1 MTNFK
6 FIILIIIIGLMSG
19 FAGLYFSKNISLSL
33 SDSQTE
39 IFFNATSKDI
49 NNKNVSLSQYKNK
62 WLLVNFWATW
72 CAPCREEIPELNEL
86 FKNNKD
92 IHLIAI
98 AIDEIEAV
106 NKFLIKT
113 PIDYESLISNDMQ
126 GLKISKSLGNDKGVL
141 PFTVLIKPNGKIQEV
156 FFGKLNMESLNT
168 YLKDVI
174 KQKMH

>member
-1 MTNFK
+1 MTNSK
-6 FIILIIIIGLMSG
+6 FIILIIVIGLMSG

-92 IHLIAI
+92 IHIIAI
-98 AIDEIEAV
+98 AIDEIKAV

-156 FFGKLNMESLNT
+156 FFGKLNMKSLNT
-168 YLKDVI
+168 YLKDVV
-174 KQKMH
+174 K

>member
-6 FIILIIIIGLMSG
+6 FIVLIIIIGLMSS

-33 SDSQTE
+33 NDPQTE
-39 IFFNATSKDI
+39 IFFNSISKDK
-49 NNKNVSLSQYKNK
+49 NNKSVSLSQFKNR

-92 IHLIAI
+92 VHLIAI
-98 AIDEIEAV
+98 AIDEIGAV
-106 NKFLIKT
+106 NKFLTKT
-113 PIDYESLISNDMQ
+113 PINYESLISNDIK
-126 GLKISKSLGNDKGVL
+126 GVEISKSLGNDRGVL

-156 FFGKLNMESLNT
+156 FFGKLDMESLNKH
-168 YLKDVI
+168 LKDTI
-174 KQKMH
+174 K

>member
-1 MTNFK
+1 MTNSK
-6 FIILIIIIGLMSG
+6 FIFLIIIIGLMSG

-33 SDSQTE
+33 NDPQTE

-86 FKNNKD
+86 FKNNKG

-141 PFTVLIKPNGKIQEV
+141 PFTVLIKPNGNIQEV
-156 FFGKLNMESLNT
+156 FFGKLNMKSLNT
-168 YLKDVI
+168 YLKDVV
-174 KQKMH
+174 K

>member
-6 FIILIIIIGLMSG
+6 FIVLIIIIGLMSS

-33 SDSQTE
+33 NDPQTE
-39 IFFNATSKDI
+39 IFFNSISKDK
-49 NNKNVSLSQYKNK
+49 NNKSVSLSQFKNR

-92 IHLIAI
+92 VHLIAI
-98 AIDEIEAV
+98 AIDEIGAV
-106 NKFLIKT
+106 NKFLTKT
-113 PIDYESLISNDMQ
+113 PINYESLISNDIK
-126 GLKISKSLGNDKGVL
+126 GVEISKSLGNDRGVL

>member
-6 FIILIIIIGLMSG
+6 FIVLIIIIGLMSS

-33 SDSQTE
+33 NDPQTE
-39 IFFNATSKDI
+39 IFFNSISKDK
-49 NNKNVSLSQYKNK
+49 NNKSVSLSQFKNR

-92 IHLIAI
+92 VHLIAI
-98 AIDEIEAV
+98 AIDEIGAV
-106 NKFLIKT
+106 NKFLTKT
-113 PIDYESLISNDMQ
+113 PINYESLISNDIK
-126 GLKISKSLGNDKGVL
+126 GVEISKSLGNDRGVL

-156 FFGKLNMESLNT
+156 FFGKLNMESLNA
-168 YLKDVI
+168 YLKEVI
-174 KQKMH
+174 

>member
-6 FIILIIIIGLMSG
+6 FIVLIIIIGLMSG

-33 SDSQTE
+33 NDPQTE
-39 IFFNATSKDI
+39 IFFNSISKDK
-49 NNKNVSLSQYKNK
+49 NNKSVSLSQFKNR

-92 IHLIAI
+92 VHLIAI
-98 AIDEIEAV
+98 AIDEIGAV
-106 NKFLIKT
+106 NKFLTKT
-113 PIDYESLISNDMQ
+113 PINYESLISNDIK
-126 GLKISKSLGNDKGVL
+126 GVEISKSLGNDRGVL

-156 FFGKLNMESLNT
+156 FFGKLNIESLNK
-168 YLKDVI
+168 YLKDTI
-174 KQKMH
+174 R

>member
-6 FIILIIIIGLMSG
+6 FIVLIIVIGLISG
-19 FAGLYFSKNISLSL
+19 FAGLYFSKNISPSL
-33 SDSQTE
+33 SNPQTE
-39 IFFNATSKDI
+39 IFFNSISKDI
-49 NNKNVSLSQYKNK
+49 NNKSVSLSQYKNK

-86 FKNNKD
+86 FEDNMD

-113 PIDYESLISNDMQ
+113 PIKYESLISNDMQ
-126 GLKISKSLGNDKGVL
+126 GSEISKSLGNDRGVL

-156 FFGKLNMESLNT
+156 FFGKLNMESLNA
-168 YLKDVI
+168 YLKEVI
-174 KQKMH
+174 

>member
-6 FIILIIIIGLMSG
+6 FIVLIIIIGLMSG
-19 FAGLYFSKNISLSL
+19 FAGLYFSKNISPSL

-39 IFFNATSKDI
+39 IFFNSISKDI
-49 NNKNVSLSQYKNK
+49 NNKSVSLSQYKNR

-86 FKNNKD
+86 FEDNMD

-113 PIDYESLISNDMQ
+113 PIKYESLISNDMQ
-126 GLKISKSLGNDKGVL
+126 GLELSKSLGNDKGVL
-141 PFTVLIKPNGKIQEV
+141 PFTALIKPNGKIQEV

>member
-6 FIILIIIIGLMSG
+6 FIVLIIIIGLISS
-19 FAGLYFSKNISLSL
+19 FAGLYFSKNTSPSLSNP
-33 SDSQTE
+33 QTE
-39 IFFNATSKDI
+39 IFFNSISKDT
-49 NNKNVSLSQYKNK
+49 NNKSVSLSKYKNK

-72 CAPCREEIPELNEL
+72 CAPCREEIPELNNL

-106 NKFLIKT
+106 NKFLIKI
-113 PIDYESLISNDMQ
+113 PIKYESLISNDMQ
-126 GLKISKSLGNDKGVL
+126 GLEISRSLGNDRGVL
-141 PFTVLIKPNGKIQEV
+141 PFTVLIRPNGKIQEV

-174 KQKMH
+174 K

>member
-6 FIILIIIIGLMSG
+6 FIVLIIIIGLMSG

-33 SDSQTE
+33 NDPQTE
-39 IFFNATSKDI
+39 IFFNSISKDK
-49 NNKNVSLSQYKNK
+49 NNKSVSLSQFKNR

-92 IHLIAI
+92 VHLIAI
-98 AIDEIEAV
+98 AIDEIGAV
-106 NKFLIKT
+106 NKFLTKT
-113 PIDYESLISNDMQ
+113 PINYESLISNDIK
-126 GLKISKSLGNDKGVL
+126 GVEISKSLGNDRGVL

-156 FFGKLNMESLNT
+156 FFGKLDMESLNKH
-168 YLKDVI
+168 LKDTI
-174 KQKMH
+174 K

>member
-6 FIILIIIIGLMSG
+6 FIVLIIIIGLMSS

-33 SDSQTE
+33 NDPQTE
-39 IFFNATSKDI
+39 IFFNSISKDK
-49 NNKNVSLSQYKNK
+49 NNKSVSLSQFKNR

-92 IHLIAI
+92 VHLIAI
-98 AIDEIEAV
+98 AIDEIGAV
-106 NKFLIKT
+106 NKFLTET
-113 PIDYESLISNDMQ
+113 PINYESLISNDIK
-126 GLKISKSLGNDKGVL
+126 GVEISKSLGNDRGVL

-156 FFGKLNMESLNT
+156 FFGKLNMETLNKH
-168 YLKDVI
+168 LKDTI
-174 KQKMH
+174 K

>member
-6 FIILIIIIGLMSG
+6 FIVLIIIIGLMSS

-33 SDSQTE
+33 NDPQTE
-39 IFFNATSKDI
+39 IFFNSISKDK
-49 NNKNVSLSQYKNK
+49 NNKSVSLSQFKNR

-92 IHLIAI
+92 VHLIAI
-98 AIDEIEAV
+98 AIDEIGAV
-106 NKFLIKT
+106 NKFLTKT
-113 PIDYESLISNDMQ
+113 PINYESLISNDIK
-126 GLKISKSLGNDKGVL
+126 GVEISKSLGNDRGVL

-156 FFGKLNMESLNT
+156 FFGKLNMESLNK
-168 YLKDVI
+168 YLKDTI
-174 KQKMH
+174 K

>member
-6 FIILIIIIGLMSG
+6 FIVLIIIIGLMSG
-19 FAGLYFSKNISLSL
+19 FAGLYFSKNISSSL
-33 SDSQTE
+33 SDPQTK
-39 IFFNATSKDI
+39 IFFNPISKDI
-49 NNKNVSLSQYKNK
+49 NNKSVSLSQYKNK

-86 FKNNKD
+86 FEDNMD

-113 PIDYESLISNDMQ
+113 PIKYESLISNDMQ
-126 GLKISKSLGNDKGVL
+126 GLEISKSLGNDKGVL

-168 YLKDVI
+168 YLKEVI
-174 KQKMH
+174 

>member
-33 SDSQTE
+33 SDPQTE
-39 IFFNATSKDI
+39 IFFNAKSKDI

-141 PFTVLIKPNGKIQEV
+141 PFTVLIRPNGKIQEV
-156 FFGKLNMESLNT
+156 FFGKLNMKSLNT
-168 YLKDVI
+168 YLKDVV
-174 KQKMH
+174 K

>member
-6 FIILIIIIGLMSG
+6 FIVLIIIIGLMSS

-33 SDSQTE
+33 NDPQTE
-39 IFFNATSKDI
+39 IFFNSISKDK
-49 NNKNVSLSQYKNK
+49 NNKSVSLSQFKNR

-92 IHLIAI
+92 VHLIAI
-98 AIDEIEAV
+98 AIDEIGAV
-106 NKFLIKT
+106 NKFLTKI
-113 PIDYESLISNDMQ
+113 PINYESLISNDIK
-126 GLKISKSLGNDKGVL
+126 GVEISKSLGNDRGVL

-156 FFGKLNMESLNT
+156 FFGKLNMESLNKH
-168 YLKDVI
+168 LKDTI
-174 KQKMH
+174 K

>member
-6 FIILIIIIGLMSG
+6 FIVLIIIIGLMSS

-33 SDSQTE
+33 NDPQTE
-39 IFFNATSKDI
+39 IFFNSISKDK
-49 NNKNVSLSQYKNK
+49 NNKSVSLSQFKNR

-92 IHLIAI
+92 VHLIAI
-98 AIDEIEAV
+98 AIDEIGAV
-106 NKFLIKT
+106 NKFLTKT
-113 PIDYESLISNDMQ
+113 PINYESLISNDIK
-126 GLKISKSLGNDKGVL
+126 GVEISKSLGNDRGVL

-156 FFGKLNMESLNT
+156 FFGKLNIESLNK
-168 YLKDVI
+168 YLKDTI
-174 KQKMH
+174 R

>member
-6 FIILIIIIGLMSG
+6 FIVLIIIIGLMSS

-33 SDSQTE
+33 NDPQTE
-39 IFFNATSKDI
+39 IFFNSISKDK
-49 NNKNVSLSQYKNK
+49 NNKSVSLSQFKNR

-92 IHLIAI
+92 VHLIAI
-98 AIDEIEAV
+98 AIDEIGAV
-106 NKFLIKT
+106 NKFLTKT
-113 PIDYESLISNDMQ
+113 PINYESLISNDIK
-126 GLKISKSLGNDKGVL
+126 GVEISKSLGNDRGVL

-156 FFGKLNMESLNT
+156 FFGKLNMESLNKH
-168 YLKDVI
+168 LKDTI
-174 KQKMH
+174 R

>member
-6 FIILIIIIGLMSG
+6 FIVLIIIIGLMSG
-19 FAGLYFSKNISLSL
+19 FAGLYFSKNISHSL
-33 SDSQTE
+33 SDPQTE
-39 IFFNATSKDI
+39 IFFNSISKDI
-49 NNKNVSLSQYKNK
+49 KNRSVSLSQYKNR

-86 FKNNKD
+86 FKDNKD
-92 IHLIAI
+92 VHLIAI

-113 PIDYESLISNDMQ
+113 PIKYESLISNDMQ
-126 GLKISKSLGNDKGVL
+126 GLEISKSLGNDKGVL

-168 YLKDVI
+168 YLKEVI
-174 KQKMH
+174 